1 MPINSKAE
9 REVAKQELLQMLAA
23 TMGSTDDAT
32 IASLAKT
39 LADAP
44 SVDDAMSEVSAMT
57 ASLQQPA
64 FRERPDEEEDDDEIS
79 GDDDD
84 GDELESENGDGVSV
98 APPQRSSSPPSRP
111 APAAST
117 VLRPPAP
124 PAARR
129 TGPSLAGVSSGAATG
144 HAVAKA
150 PHSAPPA
157 AQRAAVVPRR
167 VGASGVKCVVCG
179 AGNVLP
185 ASCVGLSKAALRLI
199 ALPCSSCGQ
208 QLL

>member
-1 MPINSKAE
+1 
-9 REVAKQELLQMLAA
+9 MLAA

-32 IASLAKT
+32 IATLAKT

-64 FRERPDEEEDDDEIS
+64 FRELMDEEEDDAEMS
-79 GDDDD
+79 GDEDD
-84 GDELESENGDGVSV
+84 GDEFESGNGEGLSV

-129 TGPSLAGVSSGAATG
+129 SGGATTG
-144 HAVAKA
+144 HVVAKA

-157 AQRAAVVPRR
+157 AHRAAVVPKR